1 MPDPAVIQQFRISSL
16 ERRAATSLGGIF
28 GLRMLGLFMIL
39 PVFSLYAHK
48 LTGFTPIL
56 MGLAIGAYG
65 LTQAFLQIPFG
76 LLSDRIGRKKVIIIG
91 LLIFAAGSILAAVS
105 DSIYG
110 VIAGRALQG
119 AGAIAAAIMALLADL
134 TRLETRTKAM
144 AILGGSIGMSFTLA
158 LLLGPILNGWI
169 GVPGIF
175 WLTSVLALIG
185 ILVVIYIV
193 PNPEESHFHADT
205 EPVLSQ
211 FGKILTNPQLLRLDF
226 GIFSLHL
233 LITATFV
240 ALPLLLRDTLH
251 IPAPHHWW
259 IYLPVLML
267 AVLAMF
273 PFIIIAERYNK
284 TKLVF
289 LGAIVTMILSE
300 FGLSLF
306 HQQVIQVVI
315 LLFLFFAGF
324 NLMEATLPSLISKLA
339 PPNSKGTAMGAY
351 SSSQFLGA
359 FVGGTAGG
367 WLLGHFGPPGVFA
380 GAAFVALIWLLVAS
394 GMKAPPMKKHAA
406 IDASAVPGNPE
417 ESGPA

>member
-1 MPDPAVIQQFRISSL
+1 MPEDTIQQFKISPF
-16 ERRAATSLGGIF
+16 ERRAASSLGGIF

-48 LTGFTPIL
+48 LTGFTPVL
-56 MGLAIGAYG
+56 MGIAIGAYG

-76 LLSDRIGRKKVIIIG
+76 LLSDRIGRKQVIIIG
-91 LLIFAAGSILAAVS
+91 LLIFAAGSVLAAVS

-175 WLTSVLALIG
+175 WLTSALALIG
-185 ILVVIYIV
+185 ILVVVYVV
-193 PNPEESHFHADT
+193 PNPQESHFHADT
-205 EPVLSQ
+205 EPVLAQ
-211 FGKILTNPQLLRLDF
+211 FGKILKDTQLLRLDF

-240 ALPLLLRDTLH
+240 ALPLLLRDTLQ

-259 IYLPVLML
+259 IYLPVLLL

-273 PFIIIAERYNK
+273 PFIIIAERYGK
-284 TKLVF
+284 TKAVF
-289 LGAIVTMILSE
+289 LGAISILIVSE
-300 FGLSLF
+300 LGLSLF
-306 HQQVIQVVI
+306 HQQIYQVAI

-339 PPNSKGTAMGAY
+339 PPNSKGTAMGVY

-359 FVGGTAGG
+359 FCGGAAGG
-367 WLLGHFGPPGVFA
+367 WLLGQYGPAGVFA
-380 GAAFVALIWLLVAS
+380 GCAVVAFIWLLVAS
-394 GMKAPPMKKHAA
+394 NMKAPQSQKSLAFKSAA
-406 IDASAVPGNPE
+406 VSVHPGKP
-417 ESGPA
+417 G